1 MAVAGN
7 YLVFIFK
14 IQVLFTSRLCG
25 LKLLWDVKKNNNK
38 KTKKKTSKQI
48 KKVFHVIVGTLSKT
62 WPPRVKTQ
70 D

>member
-7 YLVFIFK
+7 YLVFILEFK
-14 IQVLFTSRLCG
+14 SEVLFTSRLCG
-25 LKLLWDVKKNNNK
+25 LKLLWDVKKK
-38 KTKKKTSKQI
+38 PKKKTSKQI